1 MITEKMNVHRALS
14 ELKILDARI
23 AEATANGVF
32 CVPNKHSNEKIGGVS
47 VDEYKESMK
56 ANWNKINDLIR
67 RRKAIKKA
75 VVLSNAVTKVNVAG
89 TEYTVAEAIE
99 MKNHGLDGE
108 KALLSKLRYN
118 LKAAVDMIEEKN
130 GAWLEQRLERYISS
144 LYGEKDKKTNLEEIK
159 KAEAEFVKANT
170 YELVDAIDIKKQI
183 EDLESKISAFEAEV
197 DAVLSSS
204 NAITEIE
211 ISY

>member
-23 AEATANGVF
+23 AVATASGVF
-32 CVPNKHSNEKIGGVS
+32 CVPNKHSNDKIEGVS
-47 VDEYKESMK
+47 ADEYKESMK
-56 ANWNKINDLIR
+56 ANWSKINDLIR

-108 KALLSKLRYN
+108 KALFSKLKHS
-118 LKAAVDMIEEKN
+118 LKTAVDMIEEKN